1 MVKGMEGKVKL
12 WRERFYG
19 RQDVYGWKNTFFNKK
34 KGCMDT
40 RYIPSFREGNREIRD
55 AAEYQTPA
63 EKFIPLDNKVI
74 AEHIEGTKEL
84 MMYVLQPDRTIRMAA
99 VDFDLQYSFDDV
111 KRCAKIIK
119 SFGVNCDIA
128 RSTTKGH
135 HIYMFFEDFI
145 EAKYFTS
152 WLYVVYCQAGFVTRN
167 ETDGTPLPE
176 VFPKTTS
183 LGSPLNTGYGIK
195 PPMQGKG
202 MLGDMNCWVD
212 MENVPIGGSGTCD
225 EQWEYFENIKL
236 NNVGDFKAILITKEI
251 EVQDVRISETRGLVD
266 GRKHTRS
273 IPYEAPTDGDFSL
286 ILEGCPMLNLY
297 WNRTTEIMP
306 HHSSVAAV
314 SWAMQTENGLDI
326 LREKWGHSKESE
338 YQIQNSIESR
348 QQPWTCQACQDHG
361 VCIKGL
367 HPKFSTGEHKKQD
380 GSDATDYCFKKTPP
394 KEMINGKLVINPNN
408 IPEENWPNPSPVRLR
423 KKFTP
428 ITVEELKKEIDLLD
442 KKDPNIADHVINIMN
457 KAVRFRDSKKKLL
470 ITEYLKGKKLIK
482 VSDLK
487 ILKKEAEQSLVE
499 DTVKNLD
506 SDSGVA
512 SINGIRYAL
521 ADGGGYVIIHPDEDG
536 GMSYE
541 TLCNFQIVINKDISI
556 FSMMQGTLREL
567 RGYILCNGTKSPF
580 VIQTEDWNQNNKL
593 SAAIAKSAGAGA
605 TYEGKHLDRIRVCAG
620 VFGMIHAEKVKS
632 HENHGWDDYL
642 NPTVYRSTDCSVVKE
657 GVVTDEE
664 SADLKRQGEAAKLSL
679 GEISK
684 ENFTKAIHV
693 IKKDMV
699 KLQHPSITM
708 TVIAHSLQAA
718 IHNVYMESKD
728 APILWI
734 QGTTGAGKTTIAEIG
749 QRFYGQFDT
758 LLNVSGTGRSLEMM
772 TMAFK
777 DALVVI
783 DDFKEELNRKQMIAL
798 IQKIYDRSGRT
809 RLTSNLEQR
818 TAAKCRGL
826 VMVTAEDRPTSE
838 ASAIARCIYVEA
850 PGLGADSD
858 ESKARL
864 LRVRQ
869 HRHLFSGVT
878 ARFIHFVMTTY
889 PGTNELH
896 PVLAEINKWLIKDI
910 RGTQNSNRVAK
921 NLAANFLTWS
931 LFCDFMTECG
941 LMSQEEHIEFIEQH
955 KKNVLAIRD
964 KMVIVLGQELASA
977 VFVDTIRELIL
988 SGAARI
994 ENLTEITEHNRNA
1007 KVIGFV
1013 TSPNSGE
1020 VNLYP
1025 QSCIAM
1031 AKDMVR
1037 RTGSG
1042 ISHGKESIG
1051 KQMQQMGL
1059 IKRSSKDRTTTRI
1072 MWKGSRAYVWCLDGI
1087 AAGLCDPIPSEIVED
1102 NETMESMQEEE
1113 MSNVVS
1119 LPGLNL
1125 NKK

>member
-1 MVKGMEGKVKL
+1 MVKGIEAKVKL

-19 RQDVYGWKNTFFNKK
+19 RQDVYGWKNTYFNKK

-40 RYIPSFREGNREIRD
+40 RYIPSFRESNREIRD
-55 AAEYQTPA
+55 TADYQTPQ
-63 EKFIPLDNKVI
+63 EKFVPLDNKVI

-84 MMYVLQPDRTIRMAA
+84 MMYVLQPDRTIKLAA
-99 VDFDLQYSFDDV
+99 VDFDFQYNFEDV
-111 KRCAKIIK
+111 KRCAKIIRN
-119 SFGVNCDIA
+119 FGVHCDIA

-135 HIYMFFEDFI
+135 HIYMFFEDFL
-145 EAKYFTS
+145 EAKYLTS

-183 LGSPLNTGYGIK
+183 LGSPLSTGYGIK

-212 MENVPIGGSGTCD
+212 MDNEPIGGSGTCD
-225 EQWEYFENIKL
+225 EQWEYFEKITL
-236 NNVGDFKAILITKEI
+236 NNTSDFKQVLIKNEI

-266 GRKHTRS
+266 GRKYARS
-273 IPYEAPTDGDFSL
+273 VPYEAPTDGDL
-286 ILEGCPMLNLY
+286 NLVIEGCPMLNYY
-297 WNRTTEIMP
+297 WNRTTEPMP
-306 HHSSVAAV
+306 HHARVAAV

-326 LREKWGHSKESE
+326 LREKWGHSKEAE
-338 YQIQNSIESR
+338 YQILHSIESN
-348 QQPWTCQACQDHG
+348 QQPWTCSSCQEHG
-361 VCIKGL
+361 ACIKGL

-380 GSDATDYCFKKTPP
+380 GSIATDHCFKSTPP
-394 KEMINGKLVINPNN
+394 KEIINGKLVVNPNN
-408 IPEENWPNPSPVRLR
+408 VPEDRWPNPSPVRLR

-428 ITVEELKKEIDLLD
+428 ITVDELKKEIDNLD
-442 KKDPNIADHVINIMN
+442 KKDPNIADHVVNIMN
-457 KAVRFRDSKKKLL
+457 RAVRFRDSKKKLL
-470 ITEYLKGKKLIK
+470 ITEYLKSKKLIK
-482 VSDLK
+482 VADLK
-487 ILKKEAEQSLVE
+487 ILKKEAEQSLAE

-506 SDSGVA
+506 SDSNVA

-521 ADGGGYVIIHPDEDG
+521 ADEGGYVILHPDEDG
-536 GMSYE
+536 SVSYE
-541 TLCNFQIVINKDISI
+541 TLCNFQIIINKDISI

-567 RGYILCNGTKSPF
+567 RGYILCNNVKSPF

-593 SAAIAKSAGAGA
+593 AAAIAKSAGAGA

-620 VFGMIHAEKVKS
+620 VFGLIHAEKVTS
-632 HENHGWDDYL
+632 HEDHGWDDYL
-642 NPTVYRSTDCSVVKE
+642 NPTVDRSTNCNIVKE

-664 SADLKRQGEAAKLSL
+664 GTDLKRQGEAAKLSL
-679 GEISK
+679 KDISK
-684 ENFTKAIHV
+684 EDFTKVIHV

-699 KLQHPSITM
+699 RLQHPSITM

-734 QGTTGAGKTTIAEIG
+734 QGTTGAGKTMIAKMG
-749 QRFYGQFDT
+749 QRFYGQFDS

-838 ASAIARCIYVEA
+838 ASAIARCIYIEA
-850 PGLGADSD
+850 PGLGADSE
-858 ESKARL
+858 ESIARG
-864 LRVRQ
+864 LRVRAQ
-869 HRHLFSGVT
+869 KHLFSGVT
-878 ARFIHFVMTTY
+878 ARFVHFVMTTY
-889 PGTNELH
+889 PNPNDLH
-896 PVLAEINKWLIKDI
+896 QVLADINRWLIKDI

-955 KKNVLAIRD
+955 KKNVLGIRD

-977 VFVDTIRELIL
+977 VFIDTIRELVL
-988 SGAARI
+988 SGSARI
-994 ENLTEITEHNRNA
+994 ENLTIITEHNRNA
-1007 KVIGFV
+1007 RVIGFV
-1013 TSPNSGE
+1013 TNSNSGE

-1025 QSCIAM
+1025 QVCIAL
-1031 AKDMVR
+1031 AKDMVK

-1051 KQMQQMGL
+1051 KQLQQMGL
-1059 IKRSSKDRTTTRI
+1059 IKRSEKERTTVR
-1072 MWKGSRAYVWCLDGI
+1072 MSWKGARAYVWCLDGI
-1087 AAGLCDPIPSEIVED
+1087 AAGLCDPTPSEFREED
-1102 NETMESMQEEE
+1102 NTTLKEEE
-1113 MSNVVS
+1113 SEISNVVS

-1125 NKK
+1125 NKQ